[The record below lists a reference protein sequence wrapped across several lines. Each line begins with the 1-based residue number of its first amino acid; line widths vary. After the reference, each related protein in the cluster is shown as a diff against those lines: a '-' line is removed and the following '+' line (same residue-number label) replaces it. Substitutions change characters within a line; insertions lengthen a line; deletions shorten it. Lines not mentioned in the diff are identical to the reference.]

1 MTTVSIT
8 PHQYSSNHCYPDSVF
23 IGGFSVDSPE
33 YTRSCTYSRV
43 RANQPGISRW
53 YYETKVITY
62 ITQCSAS
69 VPYAL
74 FALNHPIAVTTGL
87 VDANH
92 NPFALYGMVRGI
104 TSWSETVPME
114 INYSVTVEVHIRP
127 GFTLDWSQ
135 TLPWPFIPVGA
146 IFLCPHAFQNPNHQ
160 PVPITPGL
168 VDQMATVHYN
178 ARNLN
183 YRIDTDW
190 HTLQHMNRQLR
201 PLYSNSR
208 QTEEERLEQILA
220 AASSGAPPATSTT
233 IQLADDDAGQ
243 HSFIIYSQRTGEPVT
258 GNSSDEDEDL

>member
-1 MTTVSIT
+1 MSSRVMTTVSIT

-104 TSWSETVPME
+104 TLWSETVPME
-114 INYSVTVEVHIRP
+114 INYSVTVECPIRP
-127 GFTLDWSQ
+127 GFKLTWPKTPPGRSSQ
-135 TLPWPFIPVGA
+135 LVRSSYAHTHSRIQTISL
-146 IFLCPHAFQNPNHQ
+146 FLSP
-160 PVPITPGL
+160 L
-168 VDQMATVHYN
+168 VSSI
-178 ARNLN
+178 R
-183 YRIDTDW
+183 W
-190 HTLQHMNRQLR
+190 
-201 PLYSNSR
+201 PLY
-208 QTEEERLEQILA
+208 
-220 AASSGAPPATSTT
+220 TT
-233 IQLADDDAGQ
+233 MHGI
-243 HSFIIYSQRTGEPVT
+243 
-258 GNSSDEDEDL
+258 